1 MNFPG
6 MNILDMNF
14 QSLLTGII
22 FLLARDNLSD
32 INALKFAI
40 SEFHNN

>member
-1 MNFPG
+1 MNFLD
-6 MNILDMNF
+6 MNFLDMNF

-32 INALKFAI
+32 INALTFAI
-40 SEFHNN
+40 SDFH

>member
-1 MNFPG
+1 MNFLD
-6 MNILDMNF
+6 MNVLDMNF

-32 INALKFAI
+32 IDALTFAI
-40 SEFHNN
+40 SEFH